1 MDYNTDQPNQ
11 AQSLSFTEAEAQI
24 IISQYSLFEDRQTD
38 TPTVSL
44 DDRKLRMKY
53 PEKNC
58 IHPKWHEMASS
69 EYWPVEKNSLRTE
82 NEKETQRKWEEIL
95 NTCCLDLT
103 LLSTEQSKQ
112 ETLKV
117 NSELQD
123 VKTTPKIH
131 MDTKSFDETELK
143 LKEELK
149 NL

>member
-1 MDYNTDQPNQ
+1 
-11 AQSLSFTEAEAQI
+11 
-24 IISQYSLFEDRQTD
+24 
-38 TPTVSL
+38 
-44 DDRKLRMKY
+44 
-53 PEKNC
+53 
-58 IHPKWHEMASS
+58 MA
-69 EYWPVEKNSLRTE
+69 WDGIVWILACRKNSLRTE